1 MSGTLIYWVKD
12 GENTLRSL
20 RLTVCAEDDRLS
32 NGLAARRRKRLNRI
46 LQEALRQGARLSYRD
61 LSMIML
67 SSKATLKRD
76 VSHLRNLGMDIPLG
90 GRQTLER

>member
-20 RLTVCAEDDRLS
+20 RLTVCAEDDS
-32 NGLAARRRKRLNRI
+32 PGNGLAKTRRKRLNR
-46 LQEALRQGARLSYRD
+46 LLKEAIKQGARLSYRD
-61 LSMIML
+61 LSIIML

-76 VSHLRNLGMDIPLG
+76 VNYLRNLGMNIPLG
-90 GRQTLER
+90 KQVL